1 MPRGGVDPAR
11 KPADGDEVDHAD
23 RVDSNCVFCEHQPM
37 TDGSQQRAGAP
48 VADLNFL
55 RIFLPYEL
63 RLAQRQAMVSGSK
76 SADGS
81 PSSCL
86 GLYLVRLEPISGDWF
101 PAPAEGG
108 AQIGDHVQDLLVEVL
123 RDSDIPVRMTDQ
135 EHLAVL
141 RDLDPQHTYAVSQR
155 FLTSA
160 SDSDLLQAANL
171 RTRVGYVIYPLS
183 SQPNYPPSQWENIV
197 ELARRMS
204 AYGEPTGRASGN
216 GLLRGPDMTETG
228 IPESD
233 LIPLAIRD
241 PEALVKPGLLQIQ
254 RIQLL
259 SRVE

>member
-1 MPRGGVDPAR
+1 
-11 KPADGDEVDHAD
+11 
-23 RVDSNCVFCEHQPM
+23 M
-37 TDGSQQRAGAP
+37 TDTGKQRSAAP
-48 VADLNFL
+48 VAGLDFL

-63 RLAQRQAMVSGSK
+63 RLAQRQAMVSS
-76 SADGS
+76 SRSPDGA

-86 GLYLVRLEPISGDWF
+86 GLYLVRLEPMSGDWF
-101 PAPAEGG
+101 PASAEGG
-108 AQIGDHVQDLLVEVL
+108 GQIGDHIQDLLVEVI
-123 RDSDIPVRMTDQ
+123 RDSDIPVRISDQ
-135 EHLAVL
+135 EHLAIL
-141 RDLDPQHTYAVSQR
+141 RDLDPQQTYAVSQR
-155 FLTSA
+155 FLASA
-160 SDSDLLQAANL
+160 ADSDLLQAANL
-171 RTRVGYVIYPLS
+171 RTRVGYVVYPLS
-183 SQPNYPPSQWENIV
+183 SQPNYPTSQWENIV

-204 AYGEPTGRASGN
+204 AYGEPSGRASGN

>member
-1 MPRGGVDPAR
+1 MVETTS
-11 KPADGDEVDHAD
+11 K
-23 RVDSNCVFCEHQPM
+23 
-37 TDGSQQRAGAP
+37 RAHAP
-48 VADLNFL
+48 VADLDFL
-55 RIFLPYEL
+55 KIFLPYEL

-76 SADGS
+76 SDDGS

-101 PAPAEGG
+101 PAAAEGG
-108 AQIGDHVQDLLVEVL
+108 TQIGDHIQDLLAEVL
-123 RDSDIPVRMTDQ
+123 RDSDIPVRISDQ
-135 EHLAVL
+135 EHLAIL

-160 SDSDLLQAANL
+160 SDSDLLLAANL

-183 SQPNYPPSQWENIV
+183 SQPNYPPSQWENVV

-204 AYGEPTGRASGN
+204 TYGEPSGRATGN

-241 PEALVKPGLLQIQ
+241 PESLVKPGLLQIQ
-254 RIQLL
+254 KIQLL
-259 SRVE
+259 SQVE

>member
-1 MPRGGVDPAR
+1 
-11 KPADGDEVDHAD
+11 
-23 RVDSNCVFCEHQPM
+23 M
-37 TDGSQQRAGAP
+37 TDTGKQHSSPP
-48 VADLNFL
+48 VADLDFL

-86 GLYLVRLEPISGDWF
+86 GLYLVRLEPMSGDWF
-101 PAPAEGG
+101 PATAEGG
-108 AQIGDHVQDLLVEVL
+108 GQIGDHIQDLLVEVV
-123 RDSDIPVRMTDQ
+123 RDSDIPVRISDQ
-135 EHLAVL
+135 EHLAIL
-141 RDLDPQHTYAVSQR
+141 RDLDPQQTYAVSQR
-155 FLTSA
+155 FLASA

-183 SQPNYPPSQWENIV
+183 SQPNYPTSQWENIV

-204 AYGEPTGRASGN
+204 SYGEPSGRASGN
-216 GLLRGPDMTETG
+216 GLLRGPDMKETG

-259 SRVE
+259 SSVE

>member
-1 MPRGGVDPAR
+1 
-11 KPADGDEVDHAD
+11 
-23 RVDSNCVFCEHQPM
+23 M
-37 TDGSQQRAGAP
+37 TEAGKKHGAAP

-55 RIFLPYEL
+55 KIFLPYEL

-76 SADGS
+76 SDDGS

-86 GLYLVRLEPISGDWF
+86 GLYLVRLEPMKGDWF
-101 PAPAEGG
+101 PAAAEGG
-108 AQIGDHVQDLLVEVL
+108 SQIGDHIQDLLTEVL
-123 RDSDIPVRMTDQ
+123 RDSDIPVRMSDQ
-135 EHLAVL
+135 EHLAIL
-141 RDLDPQHTYAVSQR
+141 RDLDPEHTYAVSQR

-183 SQPNYPPSQWENIV
+183 SQPNYPPSQWENVV

-204 AYGEPTGRASGN
+204 AHGEPSGRASGN
-216 GLLRGPDMTETG
+216 GLLRGPDMKETG

-241 PEALVKPGLLQIQ
+241 PESLVKPGLLQIQ

>member
-1 MPRGGVDPAR
+1 MA
-11 KPADGDEVDHAD
+11 
-23 RVDSNCVFCEHQPM
+23 
-37 TDGSQQRAGAP
+37 DGSQKRTHAP
-48 VADLNFL
+48 VADLDFL

-76 SADGS
+76 SVDGA

-86 GLYLVRLEPISGDWF
+86 GLYLVRLEPMSGDWF
-101 PAPAEGG
+101 PASAEGG
-108 AQIGDHVQDLLVEVL
+108 SQIGDHIQDLLAEVV
-123 RDSDIPVRMTDQ
+123 RDSDIPVRMSDQ

-141 RDLDPQHTYAVSQR
+141 RDLDPNHTYAVSQR

-183 SQPNYPPSQWENIV
+183 SQPNYPPSQWENVV

-204 AYGEPTGRASGN
+204 AYGEPSGRASGN
-216 GLLRGPDMTETG
+216 GLLRGPNMSETG

-254 RIQLL
+254 RIHLL
-259 SRVE
+259 SQVE

>member
-1 MPRGGVDPAR
+1 MA
-11 KPADGDEVDHAD
+11 
-23 RVDSNCVFCEHQPM
+23 
-37 TDGSQQRAGAP
+37 DGSQKRTHAP
-48 VADLNFL
+48 VADLDFL

-76 SADGS
+76 SVDGA

-86 GLYLVRLEPISGDWF
+86 GLYLVRLEPMSGDWF
-101 PAPAEGG
+101 PASAEGG
-108 AQIGDHVQDLLVEVL
+108 SQIGDHIQDLLAEVV
-123 RDSDIPVRMTDQ
+123 RDSDIPVRMSDQ

-141 RDLDPQHTYAVSQR
+141 RDLDPNHTYAVSQR

-171 RTRVGYVIYPLS
+171 RTRVGYIIYPLS
-183 SQPNYPPSQWENIV
+183 SQPNYPPSQWENVV

-204 AYGEPTGRASGN
+204 AYGEPSGRASGN
-216 GLLRGPDMTETG
+216 GLLRGPNMSETG

-254 RIQLL
+254 RIHLL
-259 SRVE
+259 SQVE